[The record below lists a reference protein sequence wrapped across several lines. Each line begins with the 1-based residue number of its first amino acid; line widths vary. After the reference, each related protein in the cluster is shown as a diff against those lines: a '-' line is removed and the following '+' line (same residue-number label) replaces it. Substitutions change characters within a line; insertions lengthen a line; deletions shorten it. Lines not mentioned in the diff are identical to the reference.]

1 MGNKLQEKKGI
12 TLIAL
17 IITIIIMLILAG
29 VTMNLII
36 GDNGLINNSK
46 NSKVASEISQE
57 KETIQLAINA
67 LGMDEQIDK
76 VTATKI
82 AEEINKEESG
92 KVSAQGDYITFIKS
106 KREYL
111 ITPNDNS
118 IGIDETSPTKVNDPT
133 PGELD
138 YDSTTNSYTIYSIED
153 LIEFANKAN
162 NGENF
167 ENATIYLGCSLDFY
181 SRYSYALESSLK
193 PGGLMEQLTTEAGGG
208 FPTICDY
215 WYRIYDTS
223 TKTSTDTFPNT
234 FNGTF
239 DGKGNTISNMYIN
252 RKLDITLSD
261 LEDNKKLYEYRNGCL
276 SFIGMNKGTIK
287 DLKINA
293 SHITGEGDGSAV
305 AINNDGTI
313 KNIELSNLDINVESY
328 AAGCS
333 MENVSSTSIIDS
345 ITVKKGSSI
354 DGDSG
359 IGCIVNANLGTVSNS
374 NNYADIILERNV
386 YFVAGIVN
394 ENYESGTISKCSN
407 YGNLGGEKFTQGFVG
422 GISNINVGTITK
434 CLNVGNIVEK
444 ATSRSITGGIASR
457 AGDIY
462 SDSIGKI
469 EFCKNKGNIIASG
482 GYSPRVGGIAGQ
494 CYKVTVS
501 NSYNTGNIDIVEPS
515 TYTKVG
521 GIFGECNQDAA
532 ITNCYNVGKITA
544 IGSGYCNAGGIVGSG
559 KTTTPTITNSYYLD
573 ISAEKLNGNST
584 SPITNSTSKTQ
595 NEMTSK
601 NSADFL
607 DGINGDNAFKIDEK
621 NINNGY
627 PILIW
632 ESEE

>member
-1 MGNKLQEKKGI
+1 MRNKLQEKKGI

-215 WYRIYDTS
+215 WYRIYDTT

-333 MENVSSTSIIDS
+333 MENVSNTSIIDS
-345 ITVKKGSSI
+345 VILKKGSNI
-354 DGDSG
+354 
-359 IGCIVNANLGTVSNS
+359 NS
-374 NNYADIILERNV
+374 EYAI
-386 YFVAGIVN
+386 AGIVN
-394 ENYESGTISKCSN
+394 YNFGELKNSQNYTEIVRNKHLSYISGLVNGNQASGKIEKCYN
-407 YGNLGGEKFTQGFVG
+407 YGNVTGE
-422 GISNINVGTITK
+422 NVGTSCLSGICNINEGMITK
-434 CLNVGNIVEK
+434 CINEGDLKHLGN
-444 ATSRSITGGIASR
+444 RPYTGGVASIVVGTIELSVNR
-457 AGDIY
+457 GSVTSAGSY
-462 SDSIGKI
+462 
-469 EFCKNKGNIIASG
+469 C
-482 GYSPRVGGIAGQ
+482 PRVGGVTGQ
-494 CYKVTVS
+494 NQGPGATII
-501 NSYNTGNIDIVEPS
+501 NSYNMGDVNIIAPS

-521 GIFGECNQDAA
+521 GILGECNKGAV
-532 ITNCYNVGKITA
+532 ITNCYNKGKITA
-544 IGSGYCNAGGIVGSG
+544 IGSGYCFAGGLAGTCS
-559 KTTTPTITNSYYLD
+559 TTDPTITNSYYLD
-573 ISAEKLNGNST
+573 TSAEKLNGNST
-584 SPITNSTSKTQ
+584 PPITNSTSKTQ
-595 NEMTSK
+595 EEMTSK

-607 DGINGDNAFKIDEK
+607 EGINGDGAFKIDEE
-621 NINNGY
+621 NINDGY
-627 PILIW
+627 PILVW